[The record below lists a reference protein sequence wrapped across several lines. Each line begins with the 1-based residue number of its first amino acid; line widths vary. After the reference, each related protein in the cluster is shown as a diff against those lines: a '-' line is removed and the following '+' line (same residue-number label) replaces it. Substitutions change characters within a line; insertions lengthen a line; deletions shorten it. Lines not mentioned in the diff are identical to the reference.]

1 MKDYRTVYLSEDTD
15 VKGKIIG
22 IFRTD
27 DYIQGCWMK
36 DDVIYPM
43 YLIREGANIAAPK
56 QPGQTARSL
65 RAVGPVKSRV
75 ILPVLRRI

>member
-1 MKDYRTVYLSEDTD
+1 MQRLMFHKTRFPVFIIMMSYKTSIKLEGYIDDFIEMKDYRTVYLSEDTD

-36 DDVIYPM
+36 DDVIIPC
-43 YLIREGANIAAPK
+43 I
-56 QPGQTARSL
+56 
-65 RAVGPVKSRV
+65 
-75 ILPVLRRI
+75 